1 MNEVLS
7 VVLDEYVSPEKLSK
21 IGELTD
27 YNFPKAT
34 IRVPR
39 SASNVAAAQ
48 LLQDFPVDDLNIE
61 EPDIEDIIRDV
72 FTKAR

>member
-1 MNEVLS
+1 MLS
-7 VVLDEYVSPEKLSK
+7 IVLDEYVAPDKLEAV
-21 IGELTD
+21 GELVSYD
-27 YNFPKAT
+27 FPKAV

-48 LLQDFPVDDLNIE
+48 LLQKFPVDDLNIE

-72 FTKAR
+72 FTKKIN